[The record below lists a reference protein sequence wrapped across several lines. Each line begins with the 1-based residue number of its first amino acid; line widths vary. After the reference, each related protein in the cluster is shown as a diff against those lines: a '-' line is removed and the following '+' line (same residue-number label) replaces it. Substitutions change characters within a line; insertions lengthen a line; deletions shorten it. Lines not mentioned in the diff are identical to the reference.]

1 MVVRSDVVVGEELVD
16 FSVDVSV
23 VSMVTTVVVKDTDV
37 EYIVKIDVKTFCVV
51 SFVSAKSVVMVC
63 SVVVNSVDCS
73 VTFGNNV
80 TSVGGEDP
88 V

>member
-1 MVVRSDVVVGEELVD
+1 MVVRSAVVVGEELVD

-63 SVVVNSVDCS
+63 SVVVNSVDCP